1 MVAQKGDTG
10 RHNNDHGTEMASQT
24 AGTTRTQWRWQWSA
38 RCWFGIGWCAQYTFG
53 CEITIDGTAGE
64 IRLRDTMR

>member
-24 AGTTRTQWRWQWSA
+24 AGTTRTQWKGGGGS
-38 RCWFGIGWCAQYTFG
+38 G
-53 CEITIDGTAGE
+53 
-64 IRLRDTMR
+64 RLAVGLA